1 MTFHWQGTCTTM
13 DCKSFD
19 HNADVLPPQNAEWV
33 AITLRAG
40 YSSRLQSFARS
51 KRPDTTLAW
60 GRKFLPAYFV
70 QPASLMHEWLGE
82 QLDSIHVLR
91 GSKINLVG
99 PRGSAKSTIATLC
112 YVLRAALEGWERYI
126 WIVSD
131 TKEQAQTHLD
141 NVKNELT
148 ENQLLA
154 RQYPAAA
161 HGRHWRATSIELA
174 NGVVIESFGTGQ
186 KMRGKRRQ
194 AARPSLIVCDDLQND
209 SHISSPTQREA
220 SRQWF
225 HGTLLNA
232 GTPETNIVNLATA
245 LHREAL
251 ALELGRAAG
260 WTSRNFPAIISW
272 PTNTD
277 LWNEWDSVY
286 CDVDNPDARRAARM
300 FYDGRR
306 DEMDAGAVVL
316 WPAVESLYTLMQL
329 RVEIGH
335 TAFERE
341 KQGSPVNPELCE
353 WPESYFGDDIWFDEW
368 PADIAIRTIALDPS
382 KGNDARRGDYS
393 AFVALGIDRAGTI
406 FVEADM
412 ARRPTPQLVADGVAL
427 CGRFRPNAFGVE
439 ANQFQE
445 LLCGEF
451 AGEFA
456 RQSISHT
463 IPAAIHN
470 QASKLVRIRRLGPYL
485 SQRRL
490 KFLASSP
497 STQMLVD
504 QLRDFPTGAHD
515 DGPDALEM
523 ALRLAEDVWHG
534 RNNDDGLGDRLAI
547 G

>member
-1 MTFHWQGTCTTM
+1 MDCNPSELNTNDVPLSTM
-13 DCKSFD
+13 DQLMKSIQSGM
-19 HNADVLPPQNAEWV
+19 A
-33 AITLRAG
+33 LR
-40 YSSRLQSFARS
+40 SQSNPVGE
-51 KRPDTTLAW
+51 RPTSALAW
-60 GRKFLPAYFV
+60 GRKFLPAHFV
-70 QPASLMHEWLGE
+70 QPASLMHEWLGG
-82 QLDSIHVLR
+82 QLDSIHIIR

-112 YVLRAALEGWERYI
+112 HVLRAALEGWERYI

-131 TKEQAQTHLD
+131 TKEQAQTHLE
-141 NVKNELT
+141 NVKTELV
-148 ENQLLA
+148 ENGLLVKY
-154 RQYPAAA
+154 YPAAA
-161 HGRHWRATSIELA
+161 GPGRHWRATSIELA
-174 NGVVIESFGTGQ
+174 NGVVIESYGTGQ
-186 KMRGKRRQ
+186 RIRGRRRR
-194 AARPSLIVCDDLQND
+194 AERPSLIVCDDLQND
-209 SHISSPTQREA
+209 SHISSAAQRDA

-232 GTPETNIVNLATA
+232 GTHQTNLVNLATA

-251 ALELGRAAG
+251 ALDLHRTAG
-260 WTSRNFPAIISW
+260 WISRNFPAIVSW
-272 PTNTD
+272 PTNIE
-277 LWNEWDSVY
+277 LWNEWEAVY
-286 CDVDNPDARRAARM
+286 CDAEIADARHAART
-300 FYDGRR
+300 FYEEHRTD
-306 DEMDAGAVVL
+306 MDAGAIVL
-316 WPAVESLYTLMQL
+316 WPAVENLYTLMQL

-353 WPESYFGDDIWFDEW
+353 WPEAYFAEHIWFDEW
-368 PADIAIRTIALDPS
+368 PKEITIRTIALDPS
-382 KGNDARRGDYS
+382 KGRDARRGDYS
-393 AFVALGIDRAGTI
+393 AYALLGIDRTGMM
-406 FVEADM
+406 FVEADL

-427 CGRFRPNAFGVE
+427 CARIRPNAFGVE

-451 AGEFA
+451 AAEFA
-456 RQSISHT
+456 RHGISHV

-490 KFLASSP
+490 RFLASSP
-497 STQMLVD
+497 STRLLVD

-534 RNNDDGLGDRLAI
+534 RNNDDGLGNRLRV